1 MPQAK
6 SSVTS
11 TFVLVRAMLGD
22 VSAERPS
29 YELLAEERWYC
40 PPVRERFDRMGFARR
55 ALAVLGPAKLTALFY
70 PTGHRLRV
78 LKGRDLAR
86 GWDARWAFIGIPP
99 TASREQIVLSLVEL
113 LGEPTSPWLIELVVA
128 AARQDPV

>member
-1 MPQAK
+1 MPYAN

-11 TFVLVRAMLGD
+11 TFVRDRAKLGD
-22 VSAERPS
+22 VNADRPH
-29 YELLAEERWYC
+29 YELVAEERWFAA
-40 PPVRERFDRMGFARR
+40 PARERFDRMGFARR
-55 ALAVLGPAKLTALFY
+55 ALALLGPTKLTALFY
-70 PTGHRLRV
+70 PTGRALRV
-78 LKGRDLAR
+78 RQGRDLAR

-113 LGEPTSPWLIELVVA
+113 VDERMCPWLVELVIA